1 MLAVLSP
8 AKRLDFETPPPPL
21 GVTQPRLADRAAELA
36 EAARA
41 VDAARWKTLMKLS
54 DPLAERTARRF
65 AAFEPAH
72 HEGNA
77 KPAIHAFQGDVY
89 QGLDAASLG
98 DAAITHAQTHIRILS
113 GLYGVL
119 RPLDLMQPYRLEMGT
134 RFGGGAA
141 RDLYGFWGGD
151 IADVLADDLREAG
164 GGPLVNLASREYV
177 KAVDRPR
184 LDAAVLDVDFREL
197 RDGEPRIIAFHAK
210 RARGMM
216 ARFICE
222 NGITDAA
229 GMKDFSTDGYRFRAD
244 LSTDD
249 RWVFLRPDSRG

>member
-8 AKRLDFETPPPPL
+8 AKRLDFETPLPPV
-21 GVTQPRLADRAAELA
+21 GATQPRLADRAARLA
-36 EAARA
+36 ENARGI
-41 VDAARWKTLMKLS
+41 DAAGWKSLMKLS
-54 DPLAERTARRF
+54 DTLAERTARRF
-65 AAFEPAH
+65 ADFEPAH

-77 KPAIHAFQGDVY
+77 RPALYAFQGDVY
-89 QGLDAASLG
+89 QGLDADSLD
-98 DAAITHAQTHIRILS
+98 DAAIAHAQAHIRILS

-134 RFGGGAA
+134 RFGGGEA

-151 IADVLADDLREAG
+151 IADLLADDLRESG
-164 GGPLVNLASREYV
+164 GGPLVNLASREYF
-177 KAVDRPR
+177 KAVETAR
-184 LDAAVLDVDFREL
+184 LGAAVLNVDFREL

-222 NGITDAA
+222 NGITGVEAL
-229 GMKDFSTDGYRFRAD
+229 KDFSADGYRYRAD
-244 LSTDD
+244 LSTDSHL
-249 RWVFLRPDSRG
+249 VFLRPDSRG